1 MPTGPFFNNIR
12 STTSGTPGTGAFT
25 PNAAATGFLHWA
37 DATHGVPTGWIGL
50 VRYEDGTAWELSY
63 GYWNG
68 TTITRPAGAFV
79 ASSTAAQVSLTSAAT
94 AALVADG
101 AIVNPHLGMGQNRG
115 FIGIPGATTTPLAY
129 GIAAATVTGT
139 AGTATVA
146 TTNFRTEIPQ
156 SQTASATTANAQAG
170 YSSTVI
176 TAVNNTT
183 SARGG
188 WQFVCRFG
196 SSSTLPTGPRLFV
209 GMTGAT
215 FVGQT
220 VEPSAFTQNYAV
232 FAKDSTDTNIQ
243 LLVNSNASTGT
254 KTDTGIPLALNG
266 WYHAQLWQ
274 QPGSTRTHGLLA
286 RLDTGA
292 VWYGSTATDTP
303 GTATLLMN
311 CIGGLS
317 STTGTAFTMNM
328 GAMMT
333 RSGAW

>member
-1 MPTGPFFNNIR
+1 MPAGPFYNAIG
-12 STTSGTPGTGAFT
+12 STTSGAPGTGAFT
-25 PNAAATGFLHWA
+25 PNAAAPGLIHWA
-37 DATHGVPTGWIGL
+37 NTTFGVPTGWVGL
-50 VRYEDGTAWELSY
+50 VRYDDGSDWELRY

-68 TTITRPAGAFV
+68 TTISRPTNGFV
-79 ASSTAAQVSLTSAAT
+79 TSSSGSGLSLTASAVAT
-94 AALVADG
+94 MVADG
-101 AIVNPHLGMGQNRG
+101 GIVNPHLGMGQQRG
-115 FIGIPGATTTPLAY
+115 YTGIPGATTTPTVY
-129 GIAAATVTGT
+129 GIGAATVTGT

-146 TTNFRTEIPQ
+146 TTNFRTEVPQ

-176 TAVNNTT
+176 TAVNNTS

-188 WQFVCRFG
+188 WMFVCRFG
-196 SSSTLPTGPRLFV
+196 TSTTIPTGARLFV

-220 VEPSAFTQNYAV
+220 IEPSAFTQNYAA

-254 KTDTGIPLALNG
+254 KTDTGIPLVLNG
-266 WYHAQLWQ
+266 WYHAQLWMM
-274 QPGSTRTHGLLA
+274 PGSTRTFGLLV
-286 RLDTGA
+286 RLDTGDI
-292 VWYGSTATDTP
+292 WFGSTTTDTP